1 MSLDKGQYAGGLLF
15 KEFGP
20 GRVLMFSAPGELPPL
35 ISSSPTHT
43 EFALRLATKS
53 AWQPAYL

>member
-53 AWQPAYL
+53 A